1 MEVFC
6 WVFYYSIVNEM
17 FHVSFEVLT
26 ARFLKIYCLRRRYF
40 VSIRSRRQYS
50 LNCLLLGIDLN
61 DTTPTPGDLYP
72 AFELVWPP

>member
-6 WVFYYSIVNEM
+6 WVFYYSIVNEV
-17 FHVSFEVLT
+17 FRVSFEVLT
-26 ARFLKIYCLRRRYF
+26 ARFLKICCLRGRYF

-50 LNCLLLGIDLN
+50 LNCLLLVIDLN
-61 DTTPTPGDLYP
+61 DTTPGDLYP